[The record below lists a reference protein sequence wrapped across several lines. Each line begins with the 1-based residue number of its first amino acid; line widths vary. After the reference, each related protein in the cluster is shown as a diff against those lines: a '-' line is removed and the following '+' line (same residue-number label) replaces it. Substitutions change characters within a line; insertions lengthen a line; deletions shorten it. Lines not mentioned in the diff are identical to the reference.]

1 MRDYCN
7 SSIEASEMEFCNG
20 GERLGRTEYS
30 MTAWESITMEQ
41 SGVTEWKITKRKHQG
56 KGDFSYI
63 NWARSTE
70 DRWMAKEPDPLSKVI
85 RC

>member
-1 MRDYCN
+1 
-7 SSIEASEMEFCNG
+7 
-20 GERLGRTEYS
+20 
-30 MTAWESITMEQ
+30 MEQ